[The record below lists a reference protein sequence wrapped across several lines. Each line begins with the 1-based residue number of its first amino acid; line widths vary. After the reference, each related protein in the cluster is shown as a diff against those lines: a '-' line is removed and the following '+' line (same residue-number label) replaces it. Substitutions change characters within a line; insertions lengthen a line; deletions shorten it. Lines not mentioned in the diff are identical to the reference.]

1 MFIYVTEEIMTSTQI
16 LLLCLCGAAFLV
28 IGLITAI
35 GSTYSLKGIPSKPVG
50 NGQHGTARFATPKE
64 ISRTYKQIPYTP
76 GLWRRGEQ
84 LPKVDGLIVGCVE
97 RGGQMTALVDDSDIH
112 TLMIGAS
119 GVGKTANF
127 LYPNIEYCCAAGM
140 SFVTTDSKGDLYRN
154 TATIADKY
162 YGYKVSVID
171 LRNPTR
177 SSGYNMLYLVNKY
190 MDLYKACG
198 KLEFKAKAEKF
209 AKITAKTIISADGN
223 ISSMGQNAF
232 FYESAEGLITSVI
245 LLVAEFC
252 PPEKR
257 HIISVFK
264 LIQELLA
271 PTSGKEP
278 TAFQKLI
285 NMLPSENKAR
295 WFAGAAL
302 NSSEQAMASVMSTAL
317 SRLNAFIDSE
327 LEQILCFDTSIDV
340 EEFCSR
346 KSAIYL
352 VLPEEDATKHFL
364 ISLIFQQLYRE
375 MLTVADD
382 RGGQVEK
389 RVMFYADEIG
399 TLPKIDGLEMIFSAS
414 RSRKIS
420 IVAII
425 QSLAQFEKT
434 YGKEGA
440 EIIVDNCQCT
450 LFGSFAPNSK
460 TAEEMSRNLGKQTV
474 LSGSVTKSS
483 GRDGG
488 SKSLQMI
495 ERPLMTV
502 DELKSMPKGHFIV
515 MKTGCHPMRTRL
527 KLFFK
532 WGIQFEEAY
541 SIEEKFERKVQYAD
555 REEVETAVMERFPTK
570 MIPPVPMEHED
581 ELLVNKLNESAVRR
595 KSPRTRG
602 SKEK

>member
-1 MFIYVTEEIMTSTQI
+1 MNTTQI
-16 LLLCLCGAAFLV
+16 ILLCICGAFFLIIAIIV
-28 IGLITAI
+28 AI
-35 GSTYSLKGIPSKPVG
+35 GDRYSLNGIPNKPIG
-50 NGQHGTARFATPKE
+50 NGQHGTARFATKSE
-64 ISRTYKQIPYTP
+64 VDKTYKQIPYTP
-76 GLWRRGEQ
+76 HLWRKGEQ
-84 LPKVDGLIVGCVE
+84 LPTVDGLIIGCHE
-97 RGGQMTALVDDSDIH
+97 NAGQMTALVDDADIH

-140 SFVTTDSKGDLYRN
+140 SFAVTDSKGDLYRN
-154 TATIADKY
+154 TATIAEKY
-162 YGYKVSVID
+162 YGYKISIID

-190 MDLYKACG
+190 MDMYKAEN
-198 KLEFKAKAEKF
+198 KLEYKAKSEKF
-209 AKITAKTIISADGN
+209 AKITAKTIISAGGD

-232 FYESAEGLITSVI
+232 FYEAAEGLLTAVI
-245 LLVAEFC
+245 LLIAEFC

-264 LIQELLA
+264 LIQDLLA
-271 PTSGKEP
+271 PSGTKGVSR
-278 TAFQKLI
+278 FQMLIDKL
-285 NMLPSENKAR
+285 PGEHKAR

-302 NSSEQAMASVMSTAL
+302 NSSDQAMASVMSTAL
-317 SRLNAFIDSE
+317 SRLNSFIDSE

-340 EEFCSR
+340 EEFCNS

-375 MLTVADD
+375 ILTVADEK
-382 RGGQVEK
+382 GGTLDK
-389 RVMFYADEIG
+389 RVMFYMDEIG
-399 TLPKIDGLEMIFSAS
+399 TLPKVDGLEMIFSAS
-414 RSRKIS
+414 RSRKVS

-450 LFGSFAPNSK
+450 LFGAFAPNSK
-460 TAEEMSRNLGKQTV
+460 TAEAMSQNLGKQTV
-474 LSGSVTKSS
+474 LSGSVSRSS
-483 GRDGG
+483 GKDGN
-488 SKSLQMI
+488 SRSLQMI

-515 MKTGCHPMRTRL
+515 MKTGCHPMKTRL

-532 WGIQFEEAY
+532 WGIQFEDAY
-541 SIEEKFERKVQYAD
+541 SIEEKSERKVHYAD
-555 REEVETAVMERFPTK
+555 RAELEMEILRKFPQIDVPVEFEDSFDESTSKKCTPKTRK
-570 MIPPVPMEHED
+570 RPVNQKKD
-581 ELLVNKLNESAVRR
+581 S
-595 KSPRTRG
+595 
-602 SKEK
+602 

>member
-1 MFIYVTEEIMTSTQI
+1 MNTSQI
-16 LLLCLCGAAFLV
+16 FLLCLCGAFFLV
-28 IGLITAI
+28 VALIAAI
-35 GSTYSLKGIPSKPVG
+35 GDRYSLKGIPNKPVG
-50 NGQHGTARFATPKE
+50 NGQHGTARFATKSE
-64 ISRTYKQIPYTP
+64 VAKTYKHIPYTP
-76 GLWRRGEQ
+76 QLWRSGER
-84 LPKVDGLIVGCVE
+84 LPSVIGLIVGCQE
-97 RGGQMTALVDDSDIH
+97 TATGMTALVDDADIH

-154 TATIADKY
+154 TATIAEKY
-162 YGYKVSVID
+162 YGYKIAVID
-171 LRNPTR
+171 VRNPTR

-190 MDLYKACG
+190 MDLYKSEG
-198 KLEFKAKAEKF
+198 KLEYKAKSEKF

-223 ISSMGQNAF
+223 VANMGQNAF
-232 FYESAEGLITSVI
+232 FYEAAEGLLTAVI

-264 LIQELLA
+264 LIQDLLA
-271 PTSGKEP
+271 PSEVKGVSRFK
-278 TAFQKLI
+278 QLI
-285 NMLPSENKAR
+285 DKLPSEHKAR

-302 NSSEQAMASVMSTAL
+302 NSAEQAMASVMSTAL
-317 SRLNAFIDSE
+317 SRLNSFIDSE

-340 EEFCSR
+340 EEFCNQ

-352 VLPEEDATKHFL
+352 VLPEEDTTKHFL

-375 MLTVADD
+375 MLTVADEKNGKLD
-382 RGGQVEK
+382 K
-389 RVMFYADEIG
+389 RVMFYMDEIG
-399 TLPKIDGLEMIFSAS
+399 TLPKIEGLEMIFSAS

-450 LFGSFAPNSK
+450 LFGAFAPNSK

-474 LSGSVTKSS
+474 LSGSVTRQS
-483 GRDGG
+483 GTAGG
-488 SKSLQMI
+488 SRQLQMI

-502 DELKSMPKGHFIV
+502 DELKSMPKGNFIV
-515 MKTGCHPMRTRL
+515 MKTGCFPMKTRL

-532 WGIQFEEAY
+532 WGIQFEKPY
-541 SIEEKFERKVQYAD
+541 SIEEKSERKVRYAD
-555 REEVETAVMERFPTK
+555 SREVETEIVKAYPPKLVPIEFCNKYAEDTLETTERK
-570 MIPPVPMEHED
+570 H
-581 ELLVNKLNESAVRR
+581 
-595 KSPRTRG
+595 SPRTR
-602 SKEK
+602 KNTT

>member
-1 MFIYVTEEIMTSTQI
+1 MESTQI
-16 LLLCLCGAAFLV
+16 LTLCLFGAAFLV
-28 IGLITAI
+28 IGLIVAI
-35 GSTYSLKGIPSKPVG
+35 GSTYSLKGIPNKPVG
-50 NGQHGTARFATPKE
+50 NGQHGTARFATPRE
-64 ISRTYKQIPYTP
+64 ISNTYKQIPYTP
-76 GLWRRGEQ
+76 ELWRKGQQ
-84 LPKVDGLIVGCVE
+84 LPSVDGLIVGCNESV
-97 RGGQMTALVDDSDIH
+97 GGMTALVDDADIH

-154 TATIADKY
+154 TATIAEKY
-162 YGYKVSVID
+162 YGYKISVID

-190 MDLYKACG
+190 MDLYKKED

-223 ISSMGQNAF
+223 ISNMGQNAF
-232 FYESAEGLITSVI
+232 FYECAEGLITAVI

-264 LIQELLA
+264 LIQDLLA
-271 PTSGKEP
+271 PSNGKGQ
-278 TAFQKLI
+278 TQFQRLI
-285 NMLPSENKAR
+285 ELLPSEHKAR

-317 SRLNAFIDSE
+317 SRLNAFLDSE

-340 EEFCSR
+340 EEFCNR

-375 MLTVADD
+375 MLTVADEK
-382 RGGQVEK
+382 GGQLDK

-434 YGKEGA
+434 YGKEGC

-460 TAEEMSRNLGKQTV
+460 TAEEMSRNLGKQTI
-474 LSGSVTKSS
+474 LSGSVTKSA
-483 GRDGG
+483 RADGG

-502 DELKSMPKGHFIV
+502 DELKSMPKGHFVV

-527 KLFFK
+527 KLFLQ
-532 WGIQFEEAY
+532 WGIRFDKKPYEIPEQSA
-541 SIEEKFERKVQYAD
+541 RKVHYAD
-555 REEVETAVMERFPTK
+555 KSEIETAILEK
-570 MIPPVPMEHED
+570 YEYLDDAYILEC
-581 ELLVNKLNESAVRR
+581 NSR
-595 KSPRTRG
+595 KQPQIKTYNAR
-602 SKEK
+602 SKF

>member
-1 MFIYVTEEIMTSTQI
+1 MESTQI
-16 LLLCLCGAAFLV
+16 LTLCLFGAAFLV
-28 IGLITAI
+28 IGLIVAI
-35 GSTYSLKGIPSKPVG
+35 GSTYSLKGIPNKPVG
-50 NGQHGTARFATPKE
+50 NGQHGTARFATPRE
-64 ISRTYKQIPYTP
+64 ISNTYKQIPYTP
-76 GLWRRGEQ
+76 ELWRKGQQ
-84 LPKVDGLIVGCVE
+84 LPTVDGLIVGCNEGV
-97 RGGQMTALVDDSDIH
+97 GGMTALVDDADIH

-140 SFVTTDSKGDLYRN
+140 SFITTDSKGDLYRN
-154 TATIADKY
+154 TATIAEKY
-162 YGYKVSVID
+162 YGYKISVID

-190 MDLYKACG
+190 MDLYKKEN

-223 ISSMGQNAF
+223 ISNMGQNAF
-232 FYESAEGLITSVI
+232 FYECAEGLITAVI

-264 LIQELLA
+264 LIQDLLA
-271 PTSGKEP
+271 PSSGKGQ
-278 TAFQKLI
+278 TQFQRLI
-285 NMLPSENKAR
+285 ELLPSEHKAR

-317 SRLNAFIDSE
+317 SRLNAFLDSE

-340 EEFCSR
+340 EEFCNR

-375 MLTVADD
+375 MLTVADEK
-382 RGGQVEK
+382 GGQLDK

-434 YGKEGA
+434 YGKEGC

-460 TAEEMSRNLGKQTV
+460 TAEEMSRNLGKQTI
-474 LSGSVTKSS
+474 LSGSVTKSA
-483 GRDGG
+483 RADGG

-502 DELKSMPKGHFIV
+502 DELKSMPKGHFVV

-527 KLFFK
+527 KLFLQ
-532 WGIQFEEAY
+532 WGIRFDKKPYEIPEQSA
-541 SIEEKFERKVQYAD
+541 RKVHYAD
-555 REEVETAVMERFPTK
+555 KRELETAIITRYPPAAPDPVEYREELGDER
-570 MIPPVPMEHED
+570 
-581 ELLVNKLNESAVRR
+581 VRR
-595 KSPRTRG
+595 GARSRSP
-602 SKEK
+602 KVK

>member
-1 MFIYVTEEIMTSTQI
+1 MNSTQI
-16 LLLCLCGAAFLV
+16 LLLCLCGAFFLIIAV
-28 IGLITAI
+28 LAAI
-35 GSTYSLKGIPSKPVG
+35 GNLYSLKGIPNKPVG
-50 NGQHGTARFATPKE
+50 NGQHGTARFATRGE
-64 ISRTYKQIPYTP
+64 VSRTYKQIPYAP
-76 GLWRRGEQ
+76 RLWRNGEQ
-84 LPKVDGLIVGCVE
+84 LPTVDGLIVGCQE
-97 RGGQMTALVDDSDIH
+97 TATGMTALVDDADIH

-154 TATIADKY
+154 TATIAERY

-190 MDLYKACG
+190 MDMYKSERKLEYKA
-198 KLEFKAKAEKF
+198 KSEKF
-209 AKITAKTIISADGN
+209 AKITAKTIISAGGDVSN
-223 ISSMGQNAF
+223 MGQNAF
-232 FYESAEGLITSVI
+232 FYEAAEGLLTAVI
-245 LLVAEFC
+245 LIIAEFC

-264 LIQELLA
+264 LIQDLLA
-271 PTSGKEP
+271 PSGTKGVSR
-278 TAFQKLI
+278 FQMLIDKL
-285 NMLPSENKAR
+285 PGEHKAR

-317 SRLNAFIDSE
+317 SRLNSFIDSE

-340 EEFCSR
+340 EDFCNH

-352 VLPEEDATKHFL
+352 VLPEEDNTKHFL

-375 MLTVADD
+375 ILTVADEK
-382 RGGQVEK
+382 GGTLDK
-389 RVMFYADEIG
+389 RVMFYMDEVG

-414 RSRKIS
+414 RSRKVS

-450 LFGSFAPNSK
+450 LFGAFAPNSK

-474 LSGSVTKSS
+474 LSGTVTRSS
-483 GRDGG
+483 GNGG
-488 SKSLQMI
+488 SNRQLQMI
-495 ERPLMTV
+495 ERSLMTV

-515 MKTGCHPMRTRL
+515 MKTGCHPMKTQL

-532 WGIQFEEAY
+532 WDIQFEDAY
-541 SIEEKFERKVQYAD
+541 SISEKSERKVQYAD
-555 REEVETAVMERFPTK
+555 SKEVEAAVLNKYPPKVEMQPTASRSQKP
-570 MIPPVPMEHED
+570 IPIDFVED
-581 ELLVNKLNESAVRR
+581 YENPDAEEILSR
-595 KSPRTRG
+595 KHSPKTR
-602 SKEK
+602 KVK

>member
-1 MFIYVTEEIMTSTQI
+1 MNTTQI
-16 LLLCLCGAAFLV
+16 ILLCICGAFFLIIAIIV
-28 IGLITAI
+28 AI
-35 GSTYSLKGIPSKPVG
+35 GDRYSLNGIPNKPIG
-50 NGQHGTARFATPKE
+50 NGQHGTARFATKSE
-64 ISRTYKQIPYTP
+64 VAKTYKQIPYTP
-76 GLWRRGEQ
+76 HLWRKGEH
-84 LPKVDGLIVGCVE
+84 LPTVDGLIVGCHE
-97 RGGQMTALVDDSDIH
+97 NAGQMTALVDDADIH

-140 SFVTTDSKGDLYRN
+140 SFATTDSKGDLYRN
-154 TATIADKY
+154 TATIAEKY

-190 MDLYKACG
+190 MDMYKAEN
-198 KLEFKAKAEKF
+198 KLEYKAKSEKF
-209 AKITAKTIISADGN
+209 AKITAKTIISAGGDV
-223 ISSMGQNAF
+223 SSMGQNANF
-232 FYESAEGLITSVI
+232 NEAAEGLLTAVI
-245 LLVAEFC
+245 LLIAEFC

-264 LIQELLA
+264 LIQDLLA
-271 PTSGKEP
+271 PSGTKGVSR
-278 TAFQKLI
+278 FQMLIDKL
-285 NMLPSENKAR
+285 PGEHKAR

-302 NSSEQAMASVMSTAL
+302 NSSDQAMASVMSTAL
-317 SRLNAFIDSE
+317 SRLNSFIDSE

-340 EEFCSR
+340 EDFCNS

-375 MLTVADD
+375 ILTVADEK
-382 RGGQVEK
+382 GGTLDK
-389 RVMFYADEIG
+389 RVMFYMDEIG
-399 TLPKIDGLEMIFSAS
+399 TLPKVDGLEMIFSAS
-414 RSRKIS
+414 RSRKVS

-450 LFGSFAPNSK
+450 LFGAFAPNSK
-460 TAEEMSRNLGKQTV
+460 TAEAMSQNLGKQTV
-474 LSGSVTKSS
+474 LSGSVSRSIGK
-483 GRDGG
+483 DGN
-488 SKSLQMI
+488 SRSLQMI

-502 DELKSMPKGHFIV
+502 DELKSMRKGHFVV
-515 MKTGCHPMRTRL
+515 MKTGCHPMKTQL

-532 WGIQFEEAY
+532 WGIKFESAY
-541 SIEEKFERKVQYAD
+541 TVTEQAERKVQYAD
-555 REEVETAVMERFPTK
+555 WAELEMEILRKFPQIDAAVEFEDSFDESMSKKCTPKTRK
-570 MIPPVPMEHED
+570 RPVNQKKD
-581 ELLVNKLNESAVRR
+581 S
-595 KSPRTRG
+595 
-602 SKEK
+602 

>member
-1 MFIYVTEEIMTSTQI
+1 MTSSQI
-16 LLLCLCGAAFLV
+16 LLLCICGAAFLI
-28 IGLITAI
+28 IGLIAAI
-35 GSTYSLKGIPSKPVG
+35 GSTYSLKGIPNKPVG
-50 NGQHGTARFATPKE
+50 NGQHGTARFATPRE
-64 ISRTYKQIPYTP
+64 ISSTYKQIPYTP
-76 GLWRRGEQ
+76 ELWRKGQQ
-84 LPKVDGLIVGCVE
+84 LPTVDGLIVGCNEGV
-97 RGGQMTALVDDSDIH
+97 GGMTALVDDSDIH

-154 TATIADKY
+154 TATIAEKY
-162 YGYKVSVID
+162 HGYKISVID

-190 MDLYKACG
+190 MDLYKKED

-223 ISSMGQNAF
+223 ISNMGQNAF
-232 FYESAEGLITSVI
+232 FYECAEGLITAVI

-264 LIQELLA
+264 LIQDLLA
-271 PTSGKEP
+271 PSSGKGQ
-278 TAFQKLI
+278 TQFQRLI
-285 NMLPSENKAR
+285 ELLPSEHKAR

-317 SRLNAFIDSE
+317 SRLNAFLDSE

-340 EEFCSR
+340 EEFCNS

-352 VLPEEDATKHFL
+352 VLPEEDATKQFL

-375 MLTVADD
+375 MLTVADEK
-382 RGGQVEK
+382 GGQLDK

-434 YGKEGA
+434 YGREGC

-460 TAEEMSRNLGKQTV
+460 TAEEMSRNLGKQTI
-474 LSGSVTKSS
+474 LSGSVTKSA
-483 GRDGG
+483 RPDGG

-502 DELKSMPKGHFIV
+502 DELKSMPKGHFVV
-515 MKTGCHPMRTRL
+515 MKTGCHPMKTRL
-527 KLFFK
+527 KLFLQ
-532 WGIQFEEAY
+532 WGIRFDKKPYEIPEQSA
-541 SIEEKFERKVQYAD
+541 RKVHYAD
-555 REEVETAVMERFPTK
+555 KRELEAAIITKYPPAAPDSVEYREELGDISSAKR
-570 MIPPVPMEHED
+570 IP
-581 ELLVNKLNESAVRR
+581 KTRR
-595 KSPRTRG
+595 RIS
-602 SKEK
+602 E

>member
-1 MFIYVTEEIMTSTQI
+1 MTSSQI
-16 LLLCLCGAAFLV
+16 LLLCLCGAAFLI
-28 IGLITAI
+28 IGLIAAI
-35 GSTYSLKGIPSKPVG
+35 GSTYSLKGIPNKPVG
-50 NGQHGTARFATPKE
+50 NGQHGTARFATPRE
-64 ISRTYKQIPYTP
+64 ISSTYKQIPYTP
-76 GLWRRGEQ
+76 ELWRKGQQ
-84 LPKVDGLIVGCVE
+84 LPSVDGLIVGCNEGV
-97 RGGQMTALVDDSDIH
+97 GGMTALVDDADIH

-154 TATIADKY
+154 TATIAEKY
-162 YGYKVSVID
+162 YGYKISVID

-190 MDLYKACG
+190 MDLYKKED

-223 ISSMGQNAF
+223 ISNMGQNAF
-232 FYESAEGLITSVI
+232 FYECAEGLITAVI

-264 LIQELLA
+264 LIQDLLA
-271 PTSGKEP
+271 PSNGKGQ
-278 TAFQKLI
+278 TQFQRLI
-285 NMLPSENKAR
+285 ELLPSEHKVR

-317 SRLNAFIDSE
+317 SRLNAFLDSE

-340 EEFCSR
+340 EEFCNS

-375 MLTVADD
+375 MLTVADEK
-382 RGGQVEK
+382 GGQLDK

-434 YGKEGA
+434 YGREGC

-460 TAEEMSRNLGKQTV
+460 TAEEMSRNLGKQTI
-474 LSGSVTKSS
+474 LSGSVTKSA
-483 GRDGG
+483 RPDGG

-502 DELKSMPKGHFIV
+502 DELKSMPKGHFVV
-515 MKTGCHPMRTRL
+515 MKTGCHPMKTRL
-527 KLFFK
+527 KLFLQ
-532 WGIQFEEAY
+532 WGIRFDKKPYEIPEQSA
-541 SIEEKFERKVQYAD
+541 RKVHYAD
-555 REEVETAVMERFPTK
+555 KRELETAIITRYPPAAPDPVEYREELGDALSAKR
-570 MIPPVPMEHED
+570 IP
-581 ELLVNKLNESAVRR
+581 KTRR
-595 KSPRTRG
+595 RMS
-602 SKEK
+602 E

>member
-1 MFIYVTEEIMTSTQI
+1 M
-16 LLLCLCGAAFLV
+16 LLVMGGIAVLGDM
-28 IGLITAI
+28 
-35 GSTYSLKGIPSKPVG
+35 GSMKSFKLKQVG
-50 NGQHGTARFATPKE
+50 NGQHGTARFATKAE
-64 ISRTYKQIPYTP
+64 IDKTYKHIPYTP
-76 GLWRRGEQ
+76 ALWRKGEN
-84 LPKVDGLIVGCVE
+84 LPNADGLIVGCHE
-97 RGGQMTALVDDSDIH
+97 SAGQMTALVDDADIH

-154 TATIADKY
+154 TATIAEKY
-162 YGYKVSVID
+162 YGYSISVID

-190 MDLYKACG
+190 MDLYKKDG
-198 KLEFKAKAEKF
+198 KLEYKAKAEKF
-209 AKITAKTIISADGN
+209 AKITAKTIISAGGDT
-223 ISSMGQNAF
+223 SSMGQNAY
-232 FYESAEGLITSVI
+232 FYEAAEGLIASVI
-245 LLVAEFC
+245 LIIAESC

-264 LIQELLA
+264 LIQDLLA
-271 PTSGKEP
+271 PSNIKGK
-278 TAFQKLI
+278 TKFKLL
-285 NMLPSENKAR
+285 MDKLPSEHKAR

-302 NSSEQAMASVMSTAL
+302 NSSDQAMNSVMSTAM
-317 SRLNAFIDSE
+317 SRLNAFLDSE

-340 EEFCSR
+340 EHFCSR
-346 KSAIYL
+346 KSAIYM

-375 MLTVADD
+375 MLTVADEK
-382 RGGQVEK
+382 GGQLDK
-389 RVMFYADEIG
+389 RVMFYMDEIG
-399 TLPKIDGLEMIFSAS
+399 TLPKIEGLEMVFSAA

-460 TAEEMSRNLGKQTV
+460 TAEAMSANLGKQTV
-474 LSGSVTKSS
+474 LSGSLTRTA
-483 GRDGG
+483 GRDGNNRQ
-488 SKSLQMI
+488 LQMI

-502 DELKSMPKGHFIV
+502 DELKSMPKGHFVV
-515 MKTGCHPMRTRL
+515 MKTGCHPMQTVL

-532 WGIQFEEAY
+532 WGIVFEKEPY
-541 SIEEKFERKVQYAD
+541 SIPEKSERKVFYSDAA
-555 REEVETAVMERFPTK
+555 EVEKAIVEKFGIMGSD
-570 MIPPVPMEHED
+570 PPPAAMSQKRMPPPNKVKTQKQKQTFIVD
-581 ELLVNKLNESAVRR
+581 EE
-595 KSPRTRG
+595 
-602 SKEK
+602 E

>member
-1 MFIYVTEEIMTSTQI
+1 MTSSQI
-16 LLLCLCGAAFLV
+16 LLLCICGAAFLI
-28 IGLITAI
+28 IGLIAAI
-35 GSTYSLKGIPSKPVG
+35 GSTYYLKGIPNKPVG
-50 NGQHGTARFATPKE
+50 NGQHGTARFATPRE
-64 ISRTYKQIPYTP
+64 ISNTYKQILYTP
-76 GLWRRGEQ
+76 EMWRKGQQ
-84 LPKVDGLIVGCVE
+84 LPTVDGLIVGCNEGV
-97 RGGQMTALVDDSDIH
+97 GGMTALVDDADIH

-154 TATIADKY
+154 TATIAEKY
-162 YGYKVSVID
+162 YGYKISVID

-190 MDLYKACG
+190 MDLYKKED

-223 ISSMGQNAF
+223 ISNMGQNAF
-232 FYESAEGLITSVI
+232 FYECAEGLITAVI

-264 LIQELLA
+264 LIQDLLA
-271 PTSGKEP
+271 PSNGKGQ
-278 TAFQKLI
+278 TQFQRLI
-285 NMLPSENKAR
+285 ELLPSEHKVR

-317 SRLNAFIDSE
+317 SRLNAFLDSE

-340 EEFCSR
+340 EEFCNH

-375 MLTVADD
+375 MLTVADEK
-382 RGGQVEK
+382 GGQLDK

-434 YGKEGA
+434 YGREGC

-460 TAEEMSRNLGKQTV
+460 TAEEMSRNLGKQTI
-474 LSGSVTKSS
+474 LSGSVTKSA
-483 GRDGG
+483 RPEGG

-502 DELKSMPKGHFIV
+502 DELKSMPKGQFIV
-515 MKTGCHPMRTRL
+515 MKTGTHPMISKL

-532 WGIQFEEAY
+532 WGI
-541 SIEEKFERKVQYAD
+541 KFEDEYKLPD
-555 REEVETAVMERFPTK
+555 KTARAVSYKER
-570 MIPPVPMEHED
+570 D
-581 ELLVNKLNESAVRR
+581 ELIKDVEMKYPQKKKESPIEYEELTA
-595 KSPRTRG
+595 KKRTTV
-602 SKEK
+602 KT

>member
-1 MFIYVTEEIMTSTQI
+1 MESTQI
-16 LLLCLCGAAFLV
+16 LTLCLFGAAFLV
-28 IGLITAI
+28 IGLIVAI
-35 GSTYSLKGIPSKPVG
+35 GSTYSLKGIPNKPVG
-50 NGQHGTARFATPKE
+50 NGQHGTARFATPRE
-64 ISRTYKQIPYTP
+64 ICNTYKQIPYTP
-76 GLWRRGEQ
+76 ELWRKGQQ
-84 LPKVDGLIVGCVE
+84 LPSVDGLIVGCNESV
-97 RGGQMTALVDDSDIH
+97 GGMTALVDDADIH

-140 SFVTTDSKGDLYRN
+140 SFITTDSKGDLYRN
-154 TATIADKY
+154 TATIAEKY
-162 YGYKVSVID
+162 YGYKISVID

-190 MDLYKACG
+190 MDLYKKED

-223 ISSMGQNAF
+223 ISNMGQNAF
-232 FYESAEGLITSVI
+232 FYECAEGLITAVI

-264 LIQELLA
+264 LIQDLLA
-271 PTSGKEP
+271 PSSGKGQ
-278 TAFQKLI
+278 TQFQRLI
-285 NMLPSENKAR
+285 ELLPSEHKAR

-317 SRLNAFIDSE
+317 SRLNAFLDSE

-340 EEFCSR
+340 EEFCNR

-375 MLTVADD
+375 MLTVADEK
-382 RGGQVEK
+382 GGQLDK

-434 YGKEGA
+434 YGKEGC

-460 TAEEMSRNLGKQTV
+460 TAEEMSRNLGKQTI
-474 LSGSVTKSS
+474 LSGSVTKSA
-483 GRDGG
+483 RVDGG

-502 DELKSMPKGHFIV
+502 DELKSMPKGHFVV

-527 KLFFK
+527 KLFLQ
-532 WGIQFEEAY
+532 WGIRFDKKPYEIPEQSA
-541 SIEEKFERKVQYAD
+541 RKVHYAD
-555 REEVETAVMERFPTK
+555 KRELETAIITRYPPAAPDPVEYREEYGDER
-570 MIPPVPMEHED
+570 I
-581 ELLVNKLNESAVRR
+581 R
-595 KSPRTRG
+595 RG
-602 SKEK
+602 SRSRSPKVK

>member
-1 MFIYVTEEIMTSTQI
+1 MEAKMTSSQI
-16 LLLCLCGAAFLV
+16 LLLCVCGAAFLI
-28 IGLITAI
+28 IGLIATI
-35 GSTYSLKGIPSKPVG
+35 GSTYSLKGIPNKPVG
-50 NGQHGTARFATPKE
+50 NGQHGTARFATPRE
-64 ISRTYKQIPYTP
+64 ISNTYKQIPYTP
-76 GLWRRGEQ
+76 ELWRKGQQ
-84 LPKVDGLIVGCVE
+84 LPTVDGLIVGCNEGV
-97 RGGQMTALVDDSDIH
+97 GGMTALVDDADVH

-154 TATIADKY
+154 TATIAEKY
-162 YGYKVSVID
+162 YGYKISVID

-190 MDLYKACG
+190 MDLYKKED

-223 ISSMGQNAF
+223 ISNMGQNAF
-232 FYESAEGLITSVI
+232 FYECAEGLITAVI

-264 LIQELLA
+264 LIQDLLA
-271 PTSGKEP
+271 PSNGKGQ
-278 TAFQKLI
+278 TQFQRLI
-285 NMLPSENKAR
+285 ELLPSEHKAR

-317 SRLNAFIDSE
+317 SRLNAFLDSE

-340 EEFCSR
+340 EEFCNH

-375 MLTVADD
+375 MLTVADEK
-382 RGGQVEK
+382 GGQLDK

-434 YGKEGA
+434 YGKEGC

-460 TAEEMSRNLGKQTV
+460 TAEEMSRNLGKQTI
-474 LSGSVTKSS
+474 LSGSVTKSA
-483 GRDGG
+483 RVDGG

-502 DELKSMPKGHFIV
+502 DELKSMPKGHFVV

-527 KLFFK
+527 KLCLQ
-532 WGIQFEEAY
+532 WGIRFDKKPYEIPEQSA
-541 SIEEKFERKVQYAD
+541 RKVHYAD
-555 REEVETAVMERFPTK
+555 KRELETAIVTRYPPAVPDPVEYREELGDER
-570 MIPPVPMEHED
+570 
-581 ELLVNKLNESAVRR
+581 VRR
-595 KSPRTRG
+595 GARSRSP
-602 SKEK
+602 KVK

>member
-1 MFIYVTEEIMTSTQI
+1 MTSSQI
-16 LLLCLCGAAFLV
+16 LLLCICGAAFLI
-28 IGLITAI
+28 IGLIAAI
-35 GSTYSLKGIPSKPVG
+35 GSTYSLKGIPNKPVG
-50 NGQHGTARFATPKE
+50 NGQHGTARFATPRE
-64 ISRTYKQIPYTP
+64 ISSTYKQIPYTP
-76 GLWRRGEQ
+76 ELWRKGQQ
-84 LPKVDGLIVGCVE
+84 LPTVDGLIVGCNEGV
-97 RGGQMTALVDDSDIH
+97 GGMTALVDDSDIH

-154 TATIADKY
+154 TATIAEKY
-162 YGYKVSVID
+162 HGYKISVID

-190 MDLYKACG
+190 MDLYKKED

-223 ISSMGQNAF
+223 ISNMGQNAF
-232 FYESAEGLITSVI
+232 FYECAEGLITAVI

-264 LIQELLA
+264 LIQDLLA
-271 PTSGKEP
+271 PSSGKGQ
-278 TAFQKLI
+278 TQFQRLI
-285 NMLPSENKAR
+285 ELLPSEHKAR

-317 SRLNAFIDSE
+317 SRLNAFLDSE

-340 EEFCSR
+340 EEFCNS

-352 VLPEEDATKHFL
+352 VLPEEDTTKHFL

-375 MLTVADD
+375 MLTVADEK
-382 RGGQVEK
+382 GGQLDK

-434 YGKEGA
+434 YGREGC

-460 TAEEMSRNLGKQTV
+460 TAEEMSRNLGKQTI
-474 LSGSVTKSS
+474 LSGSVTKSA
-483 GRDGG
+483 RPDGG

-502 DELKSMPKGHFIV
+502 DELKSMPKGHFVV
-515 MKTGCHPMRTRL
+515 MKTGCHPMKTRL
-527 KLFFK
+527 KLFLQ
-532 WGIQFEEAY
+532 WGIRFDKKPYEIPEQSA
-541 SIEEKFERKVQYAD
+541 RKVHYAD
-555 REEVETAVMERFPTK
+555 KRELEAAIITKYPPAAPDSVEYREELGDISSAKR
-570 MIPPVPMEHED
+570 IP
-581 ELLVNKLNESAVRR
+581 KTRR
-595 KSPRTRG
+595 RIS
-602 SKEK
+602 E

>member
-1 MFIYVTEEIMTSTQI
+1 MNTSQI
-16 LLLCLCGAAFLV
+16 FLLCLCGAFFLV
-28 IGLITAI
+28 VALIAAI
-35 GSTYSLKGIPSKPVG
+35 GDRYSLKGIPNKPVG
-50 NGQHGTARFATPKE
+50 NGQHGTARFATKSE
-64 ISRTYKQIPYTP
+64 VVKTYKQIPYTP
-76 GLWRRGEQ
+76 QLWRNGER
-84 LPKVDGLIVGCVE
+84 LPSVDGLIVGCQETAV
-97 RGGQMTALVDDSDIH
+97 GMTALVDDADIH

-154 TATIADKY
+154 TATIAEKY
-162 YGYKVSVID
+162 YGYKIAVID

-190 MDLYKACG
+190 MDLYKSEG
-198 KLEFKAKAEKF
+198 KLEYKAKSEKF
-209 AKITAKTIISADGN
+209 AKITAKTIISAGGDVSN
-223 ISSMGQNAF
+223 MGQNAF
-232 FYESAEGLITSVI
+232 FYEAAEGLLTAVI

-264 LIQELLA
+264 LIQDLLA
-271 PTSGKEP
+271 PSEVKSVSR
-278 TAFQKLI
+278 FKQLI
-285 NMLPSENKAR
+285 DKLPSEHKAR

-317 SRLNAFIDSE
+317 SRLNSFIDSE

-352 VLPEEDATKHFL
+352 VLPEEDTTKHFL

-375 MLTVADD
+375 MLTVADEKNGKLD
-382 RGGQVEK
+382 K
-389 RVMFYADEIG
+389 RVMFYMDEIG
-399 TLPKIDGLEMIFSAS
+399 TLPKIEGLEMIFSAS

-450 LFGSFAPNSK
+450 LFGAFAPNSK

-474 LSGSVTKSS
+474 LSGSVTRQS
-483 GRDGG
+483 GTAGG
-488 SKSLQMI
+488 SRQLQMI

-502 DELKSMPKGHFIV
+502 DELKSMPKGNFIV
-515 MKTGCHPMRTRL
+515 MKTGCFPMKTRL

-532 WGIQFEEAY
+532 WGIQFEKPY
-541 SIEEKFERKVQYAD
+541 SIEEKSERKVRYAD
-555 REEVETAVMERFPTK
+555 SREVETEIVKAYPPKLVPIEFCSTFADDILAPTERK
-570 MIPPVPMEHED
+570 H
-581 ELLVNKLNESAVRR
+581 
-595 KSPRTRG
+595 SPRTR
-602 SKEK
+602 KNTT

>member
-1 MFIYVTEEIMTSTQI
+1 MNQTQI
-16 LLLCLCGAAFLV
+16 LLLCICGAFFLV
-28 IGLITAI
+28 VALIAAI
-35 GSTYSLKGIPSKPVG
+35 GDHYSLKGIPNKPVG
-50 NGQHGTARFATPKE
+50 NGQHGTARFATHGDVTK
-64 ISRTYKQIPYTP
+64 TYKHIPYTP
-76 GLWRRGEQ
+76 KLWRKGEQ
-84 LPKVDGLIVGCVE
+84 LPSVDGLIVGCHE
-97 RGGQMTALVDDSDIH
+97 TAGGMTALVDDADIH

-154 TATIADKY
+154 TATIAEKY
-162 YGYKVSVID
+162 YGYKISVID

-190 MDLYKACG
+190 MDAYKAEG
-198 KLEFKAKAEKF
+198 KLEYKAKSEKF
-209 AKITAKTIISADGN
+209 AKITAKTIISADGDV
-223 ISSMGQNAF
+223 SSMGQNAF
-232 FYESAEGLITSVI
+232 FYEAAEGLLTAVI
-245 LLVAEFC
+245 LLIAEFC

-264 LIQELLA
+264 LIQDLLA
-271 PTSGKEP
+271 PSGTKGVSR
-278 TAFQKLI
+278 FQMLIDKL
-285 NMLPSENKAR
+285 PGEHKAR

-302 NSSEQAMASVMSTAL
+302 NSSDQAMASVMSTAL
-317 SRLNAFIDSE
+317 SRLNSFIDSE

-340 EEFCSR
+340 EEFCNR

-375 MLTVADD
+375 ILTVADEK
-382 RGGQVEK
+382 GGTLDK
-389 RVMFYADEIG
+389 RVMFYMDEIG
-399 TLPKIDGLEMIFSAS
+399 TLPKVDGLEMIFSAS
-414 RSRKIS
+414 RSRKVS

-450 LFGSFAPNSK
+450 LFGAFAPNSK
-460 TAEEMSRNLGKQTV
+460 TAEAMSQNLGKQTV
-474 LSGSVTKSS
+474 LSGSVSRSASK
-483 GRDGG
+483 GG
-488 SKSLQMI
+488 SSRSLQMI

-502 DELKSMPKGHFIV
+502 DELKSMPKGNFIV
-515 MKTGCHPMRTRL
+515 MKTGCHPMKTRL

-532 WGIQFEEAY
+532 WGIQFEDAY
-541 SIEEKFERKVQYAD
+541 SISEKSERMVQYAD
-555 REEVETAVMERFPTK
+555 SRQMESAVLERFPPK
-570 MIPPVPMEHED
+570 KEAIRSSKPVPMEFMDGFE
-581 ELLVNKLNESAVRR
+581 EMNEETVFR
-595 KSPRTRG
+595 KRPPKTR
-602 SKEK
+602 KRE

>member
-1 MFIYVTEEIMTSTQI
+1 MTSSQS
-16 LLLCLCGAAFLV
+16 LLLCICGAAFLI
-28 IGLITAI
+28 IGLIAAI
-35 GSTYSLKGIPSKPVG
+35 GSTYYLKGIPNKPVG
-50 NGQHGTARFATPKE
+50 NGQHGTARFATPRE
-64 ISRTYKQIPYTP
+64 ISNTYKQILYTP
-76 GLWRRGEQ
+76 EMWRKGQQ
-84 LPKVDGLIVGCVE
+84 LPTVDGLIVGCNEGV
-97 RGGQMTALVDDSDIH
+97 GGMTALVDDADIH

-154 TATIADKY
+154 TATIAEKY
-162 YGYKVSVID
+162 YGYKISVID

-190 MDLYKACG
+190 MDLYKKED

-223 ISSMGQNAF
+223 ISNMGQNAF
-232 FYESAEGLITSVI
+232 FYECAEGLITAVI

-264 LIQELLA
+264 LIQDLLA
-271 PTSGKEP
+271 PSNGKGQ
-278 TAFQKLI
+278 TQFQRLI
-285 NMLPSENKAR
+285 ELLPSEHKVR

-317 SRLNAFIDSE
+317 SRLNAFLDSE

-340 EEFCSR
+340 EEFCNH

-375 MLTVADD
+375 MLTVADEK
-382 RGGQVEK
+382 GGQLDK
-389 RVMFYADEIG
+389 QVMFYADEIG

-434 YGKEGA
+434 YGREGC

-460 TAEEMSRNLGKQTV
+460 TAEEMSRNLGKQTI
-474 LSGSVTKSS
+474 LSGSVTKSA
-483 GRDGG
+483 RPEGG

-502 DELKSMPKGHFIV
+502 DELKSMPKGHFVV

-527 KLFFK
+527 KLFLQ
-532 WGIQFEEAY
+532 WGIRFDKKPYEIPEQSA
-541 SIEEKFERKVQYAD
+541 RKVHYAD
-555 REEVETAVMERFPTK
+555 KRELEAAIITRYPPAAPDPMEYREELGDALSTK
-570 MIPPVPMEHED
+570 RIP
-581 ELLVNKLNESAVRR
+581 KTRR
-595 KSPRTRG
+595 HMS
-602 SKEK
+602 E